1 MNEKMNLNNVS
12 KRLYKWDNLKALL
25 IFLVVVGHLI
35 DRANQKS
42 DLLMKINYWIYMFHM
57 PAFIFVSGLFSKNT
71 IRNKDFR
78 KSFRYLKWF
87 FILKIIFL
95 ISTFLSSGSLSFSF
109 LTESGLPWYCFAIF
123 AFQLISMVID
133 GYDKYWVLGIAV
145 VIGCLA
151 GYDANLG
158 DFLCSSRIL
167 TFFPFFYAEYLIDY
181 QKMSNY
187 LNNFKIKL
195 CALFLLS
202 GSFFVVY
209 FKLYGTSLTMGFL
222 IGRNAYA
229 NVSELVGL
237 YGGFFRFIYY
247 IAVFLIISSLVALIS
262 NKRLF
267 ITSFGELSLI
277 IYMLHIPIVRIVND
291 KLHLDL
297 FIKSFGVPQSI
308 TILIVTICI
317 FFLCRM
323 EWVHKP
329 LNKILYFNVPEK
341 TDNSVK
347 GNGYFKSFFYD
358 RTLTILDSKNEE

>member
-1 MNEKMNLNNVS
+1 MFFKNLN
-12 KRLYKWDNLKALL
+12 
-25 IFLVVVGHLI
+25 
-35 DRANQKS
+35 
-42 DLLMKINYWIYMFHM
+42 
-57 PAFIFVSGLFSKNT
+57 
-71 IRNKDFR
+71 
-78 KSFRYLKWF
+78 
-87 FILKIIFL
+87 
-95 ISTFLSSGSLSFSF
+95 FLS
-109 LTESGLPWYCFAIF
+109 I
-123 AFQLISMVID
+123 
-133 GYDKYWVLGIAV
+133 
-145 VIGCLA
+145 
-151 GYDANLG
+151 
-158 DFLCSSRIL
+158 
-167 TFFPFFYAEYLIDY
+167 FYAGYLIDY

-222 IGRNAYA
+222 TGRNAYA